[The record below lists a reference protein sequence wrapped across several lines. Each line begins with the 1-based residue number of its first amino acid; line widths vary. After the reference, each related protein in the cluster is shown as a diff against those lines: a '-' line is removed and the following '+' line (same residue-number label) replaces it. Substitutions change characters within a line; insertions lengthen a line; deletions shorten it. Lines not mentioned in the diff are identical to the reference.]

1 MRPLAAWVTLL
12 AVVLAGCQGR
22 LAPEAALA
30 AALRVPVVFRWDDA
44 AWPSGERQRGGVAF
58 VERAGRIH
66 SVAWPDAVGGRKWPA
81 VYGVGRR
88 EGLRLVVE
96 YRTLVPD
103 PAHEFYRA
111 DCRFDLA
118 DDLQTF
124 RCDYTQ
130 RTMPQSTELTPGL
143 SLGTRDPVPNADA
156 YLERLAGRMDDGDP

>member
-1 MRPLAAWVTLL
+1 
-12 AVVLAGCQGR
+12 
-22 LAPEAALA
+22 
-30 AALRVPVVFRWDDA
+30 
-44 AWPSGERQRGGVAF
+44 
-58 VERAGRIH
+58 
-66 SVAWPDAVGGRKWPA
+66 

-130 RTMPQSTELTPGL
+130 RTIPQSTELTPGL
-143 SLGTRDPVPNADA
+143 SLGTRDPVPDADA
-156 YLERLAGRMDDGDP
+156 YLEWLAGRMDDGDP

>member
-1 MRPLAAWVTLL
+1 MRPLAAWLTLL
-12 AVVLAGCQGR
+12 AIVLAGCQGR
-22 LAPEAALA
+22 PAPEAVLA
-30 AALRVPVVFRWDDA
+30 AVLRAPVVFRWDDA

-103 PAHEFYRA
+103 PAHEFYWA
-111 DCRFDLA
+111 ECRFELT
-118 DDLQTF
+118 DDLQAF
-124 RCDYTQ
+124 RCEYTQ
-130 RTMPQSTELTPGL
+130 RTMPQSTELTPGV
-143 SLGTRDPVPNADA
+143 SLGTRDPVPDTDA
-156 YLERLAGRMDDGDP
+156 YLERLARRMGAGG